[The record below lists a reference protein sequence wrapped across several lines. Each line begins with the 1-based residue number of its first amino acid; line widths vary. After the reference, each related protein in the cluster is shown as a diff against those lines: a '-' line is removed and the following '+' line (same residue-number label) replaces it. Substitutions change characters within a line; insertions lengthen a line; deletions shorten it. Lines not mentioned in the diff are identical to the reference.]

1 VEYLMILPASHIA
14 VVFFLAV
21 YVKIRKY
28 EYEHAVTRLMISALY
43 VFIAFDKDMT
53 EAMRQFLVRWFL
65 LLLGSVEIISYFV
78 RLLVIRG
85 RS

>member
-1 VEYLMILPASHIA
+1 MEYLNILPASHIA
-14 VVFFLAV
+14 VVFFVAV
-21 YVKIRKY
+21 FVKVKKY
-28 EYEHAVTRLMISALY
+28 EYEHAVTRLMLAALY
-43 VFIAFDKDMT
+43 IFIAIDKDMT

-65 LLLGSVEIISYFV
+65 LLLGSIEIISYFV